1 MATRMRQPVAVSPRL
16 SVIVLVFD
24 EVESIAPQHEELMG
38 VLHAIDISY
47 EVLYID
53 DGSRDGSTE
62 RLGQLASRDPHVRVV
77 SFRRN
82 FGQTAAVQAGIDH
95 SRGDILIFMDG
106 DMQNDPQDIPRL
118 LEKIDEGYDVVSG
131 WRKERQDD
139 VARVLPSRIA
149 NWIIARV
156 TGVPLH
162 DFGCTL
168 KAYRREVIQDVKLYG
183 EMHRFIPV
191 YASWVGARITEL
203 TVHHRHRTFGKSKYS
218 LSRTSRVLLDLMTVK
233 LLGSYSTKPIYF
245 FGFAAFGLWAI
256 AIICGAIVI
265 IQKLLPPYPYAH
277 NNPLL
282 LLAVFLGIV
291 GVQFILMG
299 LLAELSIRTYHE
311 SQAKTTYVVREIIE
325 RSPARRD
332 ASLSPSPQPSPRGG
346 EGESPHPN
354 PLPQGERGSLS
365 GDRQSTRVNR
375 CVASAGS
382 PAVIRPAVA
391 TWSSGCAWP
400 CCIED
405 RTMRG

>member
-1 MATRMRQPVAVSPRL
+1 MATRTRHAASVAPRL
-16 SVIVLVFD
+16 SVIVLVYN
-24 EVESIAPQHEELMG
+24 ELESIAPMHEELIG
-38 VLHAIDISY
+38 VLEGLDLSY

-62 RLGQLASRDPHVRVV
+62 RLGQLAARDRHVRVV

-95 SRGDILIFMDG
+95 SRGEILIFMDG
-106 DMQNDPQDIPRL
+106 DLQNDPHDIPRL
-118 LEKIDEGYDVVSG
+118 MEKIDEGYDVVSG
-131 WRKERQDD
+131 WRKDRKDD
-139 VARVLPSRIA
+139 AARVLPSKIA

-156 TGVPLH
+156 TGVRLN

-168 KAYRREVIQDVKLYG
+168 KAYQREVIQDVKLYG

-203 TVHHRHRTFGKSKYS
+203 PVNHRPRTFGHSKYS
-218 LSRTSRVLLDLMTVK
+218 LARTSRVLLDLITVK

-245 FGFAAFGLWAI
+245 FGFAAFGLWAL
-256 AIICGAIVI
+256 AFVFAAIVI

-282 LLAVFLGIV
+282 LLSVFLAIV

-325 RSPARRD
+325 RSPRKEATD
-332 ASLSPSPQPSPRGG
+332 G
-346 EGESPHPN
+346 
-354 PLPQGERGSLS
+354 
-365 GDRQSTRVNR
+365 
-375 CVASAGS
+375 
-382 PAVIRPAVA
+382 RPTVHH
-391 TWSSGCAWP
+391 
-400 CCIED
+400 
-405 RTMRG
+405 

>member
-1 MATRMRQPVAVSPRL
+1 MATRTRNAASVAPRL
-16 SVIVLVFD
+16 SVIVLVYN
-24 EVESIAPQHEELMG
+24 ELESIAPMHEELLG
-38 VLHAIDISY
+38 VLDALDLSY

-62 RLGQLASRDPHVRVV
+62 RLGQLAARDRHVRVV

-95 SRGDILIFMDG
+95 SRGEILVFMDG
-106 DMQNDPQDIPRL
+106 DMQNDPHDIPRL

-131 WRKERQDD
+131 WRKDRQDD
-139 VARVLPSRIA
+139 AVRVLPSKIA

-156 TGVPLH
+156 TGVRLN

-168 KAYRREVIQDVKLYG
+168 KAYQREVIQDVKLYG

-203 TVHHRHRTFGKSKYS
+203 TVNHRPRTYGHSKYS
-218 LSRTSRVLLDLMTVK
+218 LARTARVLLDLITVK

-245 FGFAAFGLWAI
+245 FGFAAFGLWSLAFVF
-256 AIICGAIVI
+256 AAIVI
-265 IQKLLPPYPYAH
+265 VQKVLPPYVYAH

-282 LLAVFLGIV
+282 LLSVFLGIV

-325 RSPARRD
+325 RSPRKEATTD
-332 ASLSPSPQPSPRGG
+332 G
-346 EGESPHPN
+346 
-354 PLPQGERGSLS
+354 
-365 GDRQSTRVNR
+365 
-375 CVASAGS
+375 
-382 PAVIRPAVA
+382 RPTVHH
-391 TWSSGCAWP
+391 
-400 CCIED
+400 
-405 RTMRG
+405 

>member
-1 MATRMRQPVAVSPRL
+1 
-16 SVIVLVFD
+16 VIVLVYN
-24 EVESIAPQHEELMG
+24 ELESIAPMHEELIG
-38 VLHAIDISY
+38 VLEALDLSY

-62 RLGQLASRDPHVRVV
+62 RLAQLAARDQHVRVV

-95 SRGDILIFMDG
+95 SRGEILVFMDG
-106 DMQNDPQDIPRL
+106 DMQNDPHDIPRL
-118 LEKIDEGYDVVSG
+118 MEKIDEGYDVVSG

-139 VARVLPSRIA
+139 AVRVLPSKIA

-156 TGVPLH
+156 TGVRLN

-168 KAYRREVIQDVKLYG
+168 KAYQREVIQDVKLYG

-191 YASWVGARITEL
+191 YASWVGAGITEI
-203 TVHHRHRTFGKSKYS
+203 TVKHRPRQFGHSKYS
-218 LSRTSRVLLDLMTVK
+218 LARTSRVLLDLITVK

-245 FGFAAFGLWAI
+245 FGFAAFGLWAL
-256 AIICGAIVI
+256 ALVFAAIVI
-265 IQKLLPPYPYAH
+265 IQKVLPPYPFAH

-282 LLAVFLGIV
+282 LLSVFLAIV

-325 RSPARRD
+325 RSPRKD
-332 ASLSPSPQPSPRGG
+332 V
-346 EGESPHPN
+346 
-354 PLPQGERGSLS
+354 
-365 GDRQSTRVNR
+365 STD
-375 CVASAGS
+375 G
-382 PAVIRPAVA
+382 RPTVQ
-391 TWSSGCAWP
+391 
-400 CCIED
+400 
-405 RTMRG
+405 R